1 MSKVPAVI
9 PHSRARPAAG
19 EAKDHD
25 FGLQEFGTGVT
36 ADRRSR
42 RTASPVRV
50 SLSGTLGGD
59 IDGAWWPRTGSM
71 VRELPDLVEAL
82 YPALG
87 DVVDINLNWSAGSVA
102 PVLSTMA
109 PATVARIGWTAPR
122 HRLMSLA
129 GSDATARIL
138 VVPAVTSPVL
148 AVMVLRQA
156 AARHVP
162 EVDFGTPA
170 YDAAERV
177 IRAARADSVSW
188 AAEQTG
194 RTAAGS
200 SATPEIV

>member
-1 MSKVPAVI
+1 MI

-19 EAKDHD
+19 EAKGQDI
-25 FGLQEFGTGVT
+25 GLPELGTVVT
-36 ADRRSR
+36 SQRRSR

-50 SLSGTLGGD
+50 SLAGTLGSE
-59 IDGAWWPRTGSM
+59 IDGAWWPRTASM

-87 DVVDINLNWSAGSVA
+87 EVVDIDLNWSAGSVT

-109 PATVARIGWTAPR
+109 PATVAKIGWSGPR
-122 HRLMSLA
+122 HRLMSLV
-129 GSDATARIL
+129 GSGATARIL
-138 VVPAVTSPVL
+138 VVPAVTSAAL

-156 AARHVP
+156 AARHIP

-177 IRAARADSVSW
+177 VRAARADS
-188 AAEQTG
+188 AAWSADRVG
-194 RTAAGS
+194 RDTADTAANAENS
-200 SATPEIV
+200 